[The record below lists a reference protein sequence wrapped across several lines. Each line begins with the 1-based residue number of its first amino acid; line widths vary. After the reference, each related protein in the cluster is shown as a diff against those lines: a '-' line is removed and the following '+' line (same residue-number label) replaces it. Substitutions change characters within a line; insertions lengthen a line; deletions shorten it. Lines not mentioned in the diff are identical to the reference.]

1 MKTLSLVLTLLATAI
16 SAKAAPHKFTAMD
29 GSVNFLA
36 VGKPSMLKIHGKAP
50 GPKSNLAL
58 EKGNLTGTAEFSL
71 ESLDTGINLR
81 NQHMKEKY
89 LQTKEYPTA
98 TLSLT
103 EANVGDTFASSL
115 TVEGERPF
123 KGNLKLHGT
132 EKAVEGKFTG
142 KDGKIS
148 AKFQL
153 KISDF
158 GIAVPS
164 YLGITVT
171 DTVDV
176 TVDMALK
183 KEGV

>member
-1 MKTLSLVLTLLATAI
+1 MKTLTFALTLFSVSLAAL
-16 SAKAAPHKFTAMD
+16 AAPHKFTSPE

-50 GPKSNLAL
+50 GPKSSLIL
-58 EKGNLTGTAEFSL
+58 EKGNLVGTAEFSMD
-71 ESLDTGINLR
+71 SLDTGIDLR

-89 LQTKEYPTA
+89 LQTKEFPTA
-98 TLSLT
+98 TLSLV
-103 EANVGDTFASSL
+103 EANVGDAFVNSL
-115 TVEGERPF
+115 SIEGEKPF
-123 KGNLKLHGT
+123 KGKLKLHGT
-132 EKAVEGKFTG
+132 EREIEGKFSG

-176 TVDMALK
+176 TVDLALK